1 MDRRQKVRRY
11 SEGQAQA
18 IDDFSEYFVNACTT
32 IEDKIPVAGV
42 DAIVNF
48 AKFWS
53 DKILQALESKE
64 RSFTI
69 TLSDGSTRVGV
80 LHSDFSL
87 EDTKLTGKCLDL
99 DSAYKQCPVA
109 PAHARFSVFAL
120 KEPDTGE
127 VKFFIARALPFG
139 ASAAVHGFNRAA
151 MALNHLVHEYIGVP
165 CTHYFDDFTIIVPK
179 VLASTIDLTT
189 KRFFEIL
196 GWEVKSAKDKPMDEE
211 FTALGVEIAL
221 HDP

>member
-1 MDRRQKVRRY
+1 MV
-11 SEGQAQA
+11 
-18 IDDFSEYFVNACTT
+18 
-32 IEDKIPVAGV
+32 
-42 DAIVNF
+42 
-48 AKFWS
+48 
-53 DKILQALESKE
+53 
-64 RSFTI
+64 
-69 TLSDGSTRVGV
+69 
-80 LHSDFSL
+80 
-87 EDTKLTGKCLDL
+87 
-99 DSAYKQCPVA
+99 
-109 PAHARFSVFAL
+109 AL

-179 VLASTIDLTT
+179 VLASTVDLMT

-211 FTALGVEIAL
+211 FAALGVEVAL
-221 HDP
+221 HEALGEDPKITVKNKEDRVKELCKKIKEYLDNETMTPAEASEIRGKLIFSNSQTYGRMGALAYHHLGKKAHKSSGNFHVDEELRWALQWWVEHIENAKPRIVRTG